1 MTEEIRR
8 PEFLS
13 KPNRSE
19 VKTAESAVTY
29 ENSAKGEYVSPLA
42 LLNDSLGDAGDSD
55 SDNEDNEDNEELLQ
69 SVREKLEGLGGDS

>member
-42 LLNDSLGDAGDSD
+42 LLSGSLGDAGDSD
-55 SDNEDNEDNEELLQ
+55 SDNEDNEKLLQ
-69 SVREKLEGLGGDS
+69 SVMEKLEGLGGDS